1 MSADRRGRVAN
12 FKRPFDTL
20 PNGRTTVNRRSISAA
35 PAMTIRGKI
44 IPLKAAV
51 IEASEADRGYNR
63 PSNLIGPFSPELD
76 DAAESEVPG
85 TGAARHRGRSEPV
98 MFGLLSYTLN
108 ASYQRTIDQVRTNV
122 TNLALMMDR
131 SITGAAREVV
141 LVVEELQYYLDREL
155 AAGRQLPPE
164 ELRQLVR
171 DREGWIGHIA
181 RLHVSD
187 ANGRVLSAA
196 PESGQGFSFA
206 QLDAFHQLH
215 ESADMG
221 QIITP
226 LVRSPISGQWV
237 LVVLR
242 RYHLADGSFGGV
254 VAAAVEASYFTS
266 LLSNLDLGPN
276 GIALIRDLDR
286 RLVARHPPL
295 DAPPGQTGSI
305 GGSRE
310 LTDLM
315 DSGVATGLFYSRGTA
330 DGIPRTD
337 AYRRLEQLPLIVVAG
352 LGEQDYMA
360 IWRHDRNKAMGL
372 GLLFF
377 LVTTLGAQLLWRQVR
392 TSYRANR
399 RSRMLLQHASDGI
412 HILDEEGRLLEA
424 SDSFFQMLGYP
435 PLGNT
440 LRKVQEWDALH
451 TAEELR
457 TLIAG
462 ALRYN
467 RTNTFE
473 TRFRHRGGHDFPVEV
488 TSVPL
493 EIDGQPLVFN
503 AARDITERK
512 KVEEDL
518 RIAARAF
525 ESQVGMLIT
534 DADLR
539 ILRCNEA
546 FSRITGYQLQ
556 DIVGRKPNL
565 LQSGRHDKSFYEAMW
580 HALNTQGSWQGEI
593 WNKRKNGEVY
603 PQLLSIG
610 TVRNEAGEATH
621 YVASL
626 SDISARKATE
636 EQMRTLAFYDSLTKL
651 PNRRLFLERL
661 EHAYAA
667 VQRLHTFGALL
678 VVDLDNF
685 KTLNDTEGH
694 TAGDLLLEQVANRL
708 VACVP
713 HQEAVARLG
722 GDEFVVLLDNLSA
735 DQVEAAR
742 QAEKVAQDA
751 LAALG
756 RPYQLDQ
763 AEYRGSASIGITLFG
778 SGESQSAAEVLRN
791 AHLAMSQAKVSS
803 NDWCFFDTS
812 MPEQV
817 RERSEIDAG
826 LRIALEQDQL
836 ILLYQP
842 QVDDDGRI
850 LGAEALVRWMH
861 PQQGMISP
869 GRFIPLAEQ
878 NGLILPLGNWVLLAV
893 CRQLA
898 HWAKDPRL
906 ASLSLA
912 VNVSA
917 YQLAQADFVDRVL
930 SALAETGAPAKRLKL
945 ELTESAL
952 AHEIESVIDKMNQLK
967 EHGVSFSLDDF
978 GTGYSSLNYLNRL
991 PLDQL
996 KIDQSF
1002 VHGILQDSN
1011 SAEIAQM
1018 IVLLSE
1024 RMGLSV
1030 LAEGV

>member
-1 MSADRRGRVAN
+1 MRQNLKSLALV
-12 FKRPFDTL
+12 L
-20 PNGRTTVNRRSISAA
+20 LVTVVV
-35 PAMTIRGKI
+35 
-44 IPLKAAV
+44 L
-51 IEASEADRGYNR
+51 
-63 PSNLIGPFSPELD
+63 NLF
-76 DAAESEVPG
+76 
-85 TGAARHRGRSEPV
+85 
-98 MFGLLSYTLN
+98 MFGLLAYTLN

-122 TNLALMMDR
+122 TNLALMMDH
-131 SITGAAREVV
+131 SITGAAREIV

-181 RLHVSD
+181 RLHISNADGLVM
-187 ANGRVLSAA
+187 SAP
-196 PESGQGFSFA
+196 PEYRERLGFA
-206 QLDAFHQLH
+206 QLDAFHQLR
-215 ESADMG
+215 ENPDLE
-221 QIITP
+221 QVITQ
-226 LVRSPISGQWV
+226 LVRSPISEDWV
-237 LVVLR
+237 LVCLR
-242 RYHLADGSFGGV
+242 RYNLPDGQFGGV
-254 VAAAVEASYFTS
+254 VAAAVDASYFVG
-266 LLSNLDLGPN
+266 LLSDLDLGPH

-295 DAPPGQTGSI
+295 DAPPGQTGAI

-310 LTDLM
+310 LTALM
-315 DSGVATGLFYSRGTA
+315 DAGVATGLFYSQGTA

-337 AYRRLEQLPLIVVAG
+337 AFRRLEQLPVVVVAG
-352 LGEQDYMA
+352 LGEADYMA

-424 SDSFFQMLGYP
+424 SNSFFQMLGYP

-440 LRKVQEWDALH
+440 LRKVEQWDALH

-457 TLIAG
+457 TLITG
-462 ALRYN
+462 AVRYN

-473 TRFRHRGGHDFPVEV
+473 TRFRHRGGHDFPVEL

-565 LQSGRHDKSFYEAMW
+565 LQSGRHGKSFYEAMW

-610 TVRNEAGEATH
+610 TVRNEAGETTH

-722 GDEFVVLLDNLSA
+722 GDEFVILLDNLST
-735 DQVEAAR
+735 DQVDAAH
-742 QAEKVAQDA
+742 QAEKVAQDV

-791 AHLAMSQAKVSS
+791 AHLAMSQAKISGSS
-803 NDWCFFDTS
+803 GWCFFDTS

-826 LRIALEQDQL
+826 LRIALEQDQFVL
-836 ILLYQP
+836 HYQP

-850 LGAEALVRWMH
+850 LGAEALVRWLH

-869 GRFIPLAEQ
+869 GRFVPIAEQ
-878 NGLILPLGNWVLLAV
+878 NGLILPLGNWVLWAA

-898 HWAKDPRL
+898 HWADDPRL
-906 ASLSLA
+906 AHLTLA

-917 YQLAQADFVDRVL
+917 NQLAQADFVDRVL
-930 SALAETGAPAKRLKL
+930 AALTETGAPAKRLKL

-952 AHEIESVIDKMNQLK
+952 AQEIESVIDKMNQLK

-1002 VHGILQDSN
+1002 VQGMLQDTN

-1018 IVLLSE
+1018 IVLLAE

-1030 LAEGV
+1030 LAEGVETPDQQVALQKRGCHQFQGYLFGRPMPAEEFERMLLGRD